1 MPQRV
6 SLRCN
11 CGCEFSVP
19 ANVPVGSLVPCPRCS
34 LTLRISGLPTP
45 KPAQAAR
52 ARPVDGGAHRPPSYH
67 GPKKR
72 LGVPTAPGHVALR
85 RDTSEVLVNYGLWT
99 LLFGV
104 VMTMTPIAPI
114 QSPAWDRFI
123 AYQPWAGIIIAI
135 SGVMM
140 MIAYQSGPDF
150 ARGPGAPVLVAA
162 FWMVGITLA
171 VFSGWIADRAR
182 QREEMAKLEEAK
194 APVIQRQSPPLPQFD
209 PNRGGNEAPNSNPP
223 QTNDPPK
230 AEPPKSEP
238 PKSEPPKEELKPGK
252 DPFGIPHQTKTV
264 PKKPADSN
272 RTYGNVLMDLES
284 SDKPTLL
291 HALDEIIWYY
301 KHEKKPEVG
310 PKLAAL
316 LTQKDEEILLAAMKA
331 LKTWADEDQAAAIV
345 PLASHDSVLVRE
357 LAIEMLGRFTNPR
370 GLQALVDRLETDT
383 VVAKQAL
390 LRAGKAAEEP
400 LRKGLKSK
408 EKIVRLEC
416 LKIIDAAKIKQA
428 LREVR
433 SLAQFDKD
441 GEVKAE
447 AQRVAD
453 NLAKKKDDKQ
463 P

>member
-34 LTLRISGLPTP
+34 LTLRISHVPTTTP
-45 KPAQAAR
+45 R
-52 ARPVDGGAHRPPSYH
+52 ARPVNGGAHRPPSYH
-67 GPKKR
+67 APKKR

-85 RDTSEVLVNYGLWT
+85 RDQSEVLVNYGLWT

-104 VMTMTPIAPI
+104 LLTLTPIIPI
-114 QSPAWDRFI
+114 DSATWDRII

-182 QREEMAKLEEAK
+182 LREENAKLAEAK
-194 APVIQRQSPPLPQFD
+194 APVIQPQAPPLARFD
-209 PNRGGNEAPNSNPP
+209 PQRGGNEAPTPNPP
-223 QTNDPPK
+223 PTNVPPK
-230 AEPPKSEP
+230 AEPPKSDP
-238 PKSEPPKEELKPGK
+238 PKSDPLKPGR
-252 DPFGIPHQTKTV
+252 DPFGISDEGKTV
-264 PKKPADSN
+264 AKKPADDN
-272 RTYGNVLMDLES
+272 RTYGNVLLDLQS
-284 SDKPTLL
+284 TDKAVLL
-291 HALDEIIWYY
+291 QALDEIIWYY
-301 KHEKKPEVG
+301 KHAKKPEVG

-316 LTQKDEEILLAAMKA
+316 LTHKDEEILLAALKA
-331 LKTWADEDQAAAIV
+331 LKTWADDEQAAALV
-345 PLASHDSVLVRE
+345 PLATHDSASIRE
-357 LAIEMLGRFTNPR
+357 LAIEMLGRFPTPE
-370 GLQALVDRLETDT
+370 GLAILVDRLEIDT
-383 VVAKQAL
+383 EIAKRAL
-390 LRAGKAAEEP
+390 LRAGKAAEAP

-416 LKIIDAAKIKQA
+416 LKIVDASDIKQA

-433 SLAQFDKD
+433 SMAQFDKD

-453 NLAKKKDDKQ
+453 KLARKKE
-463 P
+463 